1 MCMHMGV
8 LCCSTHTHS
17 QYLVHV
23 AYVNS
28 ACTLNFICML
38 HLSPLPSY
46 GTGLSNHVCL
56 QFEAAW
62 SKGEIPSNTED
73 ILRSRG
79 VYSVGDPRLENQTDD
94 AQAHAQGKVMRG

>member
-1 MCMHMGV
+1 V
-8 LCCSTHTHS
+8 LQCIHS
-17 QYLVHV
+17 QCPVHV
-23 AYVNS
+23 AIVNS
-28 ACTLNFICML
+28 AYTFHVLYILPLFPL
-38 HLSPLPSY
+38 HSC
-46 GTGLSNHVCL
+46 GAGLTDHVWL

-94 AQAHAQGKVMRG
+94 AQAHAQGKVMKG

>member
-1 MCMHMGV
+1 M
-8 LCCSTHTHS
+8 LPLSA
-17 QYLVHV
+17 VHV
-23 AYVNS
+23 LSMSSTY
-28 ACTLNFICML
+28 LL
-38 HLSPLPSY
+38 LSPLPSCSA
-46 GTGLSNHVCL
+46 GLSARHVCL

-94 AQAHAQGKVMRG
+94 AQAYAQGKVMRG

>member
-1 MCMHMGV
+1 M
-8 LCCSTHTHS
+8 
-17 QYLVHV
+17 
-23 AYVNS
+23 
-28 ACTLNFICML
+28 
-38 HLSPLPSY
+38 
-46 GTGLSNHVCL
+46 CL

-94 AQAHAQGKVMRG
+94 AQAYAQGKVMRG

>member
-1 MCMHMGV
+1 MHV
-8 LCCSTHTHS
+8 L
-17 QYLVHV
+17 LVSGAHCLFQI
-23 AYVNS
+23 AQLWRWALRS
-28 ACTLNFICML
+28 
-38 HLSPLPSY
+38 S
-46 GTGLSNHVCL
+46 VCL

-94 AQAHAQGKVMRG
+94 AQAYAQGKVMRG